1 MVKTPWVEKMT
12 SLQTLIFEEKKTYSL
27 YENSIRKNYWIRTTT
42 RKMILEWFKPVQ
54 LLLMCVFFSN
64 KMNEKLYHQKING
77 WRLIFL
83 IQWTAVSYVGYID
96 D

>member
-1 MVKTPWVEKMT
+1 
-12 SLQTLIFEEKKTYSL
+12 
-27 YENSIRKNYWIRTTT
+27 
-42 RKMILEWFKPVQ
+42 MILEWFKPVQ